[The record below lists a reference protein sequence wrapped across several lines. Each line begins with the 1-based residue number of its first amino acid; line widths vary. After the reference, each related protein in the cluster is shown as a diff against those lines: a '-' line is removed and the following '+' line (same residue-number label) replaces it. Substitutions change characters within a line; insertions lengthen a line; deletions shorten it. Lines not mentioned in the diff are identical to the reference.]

1 MENRPP
7 DLPLDAL
14 RSGDPSSSDTIDALH
29 AELGKDA
36 PSAGAIS
43 EHVETLRRQPPLVAI
58 LENWFDD
65 PRTQAF
71 LAELSATGL

>member
-7 DLPLDAL
+7 DLPLDDL
-14 RSGDPSSSDTIDALH
+14 RSGAPHSGETIDALH
-29 AELGKDA
+29 AELGKDQ
-36 PSAGAIS
+36 PSADTIV
-43 EHVETLRRQPPLVAI
+43 EHVAALRRQPPLVAI
-58 LENWFDD
+58 LENWFED

>member
-7 DLPLDAL
+7 DLPLDEL
-14 RSGDPSSSDTIDALH
+14 RSGSPRSGETIDALH
-29 AELGKDA
+29 TELGKA
-36 PSAGAIS
+36 QPSAEAIT

-58 LENWFDD
+58 LENWFED